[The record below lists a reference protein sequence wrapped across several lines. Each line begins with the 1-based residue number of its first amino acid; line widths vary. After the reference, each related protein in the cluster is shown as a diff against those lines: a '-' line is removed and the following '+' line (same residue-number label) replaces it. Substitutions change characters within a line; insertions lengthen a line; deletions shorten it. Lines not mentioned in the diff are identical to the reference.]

1 MTPEEILKDSEQ
13 RMRHA
18 VEVMLDDFK
27 TYRTGRASPAVLDK
41 VKVDYYGVETPFV
54 QVGNVSVPDPR
65 QLMITP
71 YDKSMLGA
79 IEKAIQKSD
88 LGINPNNDGQNIRLN
103 FPPMTED
110 RRRDLVKQVNTRAE
124 QGCVAIRNVRHH
136 ALDHLRAAQKDK
148 KISEDDLKGFEKRL
162 QDQTDRFIA
171 DVHDHQKKKDAE
183 LMEV

>member
-1 MTPEEILKDSEQ
+1 MTPEETLKDAEQ
-13 RMRHA
+13 RMKHA

-27 TYRTGRASPAVLDK
+27 TYRTGRASPAVLEK
-41 VKVDYYGVETPFV
+41 VKVDYYGVETPV
-54 QVGNVSVPDPR
+54 NQVGNVSVPDPR

-71 YDKSMLGA
+71 YDKNLLGA

-88 LGINPNNDGQNIRLN
+88 LGINPNNDGQNIRLI

-110 RRRDLVKQVNTRAE
+110 RRKDLVKQVNTRAE

-148 KISEDDLKGFEKRL
+148 KMSEDDLKGMERRL
-162 QDQTDRFIA
+162 QDMTDKHIA